1 MAAYTDYSFYKEA
14 FFGDVLTQETA
25 EKWLSRASD
34 AIDNLTFSRLQS
46 AFPADEY
53 HAQKVKKAVCA
64 VAEALYFID
73 LQQKAAAVQ
82 KTQDGSYRGAVTS
95 VSSGRESVSYANVG
109 EAASVYAKAA
119 ENSAEMDMLLKSITV
134 RYLANVP
141 DANGVNLLYAGEVH
155 GVPRHS
161 YSV

>member
-1 MAAYTDYSFYKEA
+1 MAAYTDYAFYKEV

-34 AIDNLTFSRLQS
+34 AIDNLTFLRLQS
-46 AFPADEY
+46 AFPTDEN

-64 VAEALYFID
+64 VAEALYLID

-82 KTQDGSYRGAVTS
+82 KAQDGSYRGTVKS

>member
-1 MAAYTDYSFYKEA
+1 MRKIDCHTHIVTEQIRSHPHITVVPGEVTEMLRDGRLSTGHAK
-14 FFGDVLTQETA
+14 VL
-25 EKWLSRASD
+25 LGLDS
-34 AIDNLTFSRLQS
+34 
-46 AFPADEY
+46 P
-53 HAQKVKKAVCA
+53 
-64 VAEALYFID
+64 D
-73 LQQKAAAVQ
+73 LQKAAAVQ

-109 EAASVYAKAA
+109 EAASGYAKAA
-119 ENSAEMDMLLKSITV
+119 ESSAEMDMLLKSITV